1 MNRFHNLS
9 PALLTVIAFL
19 FCSAAVFGLTSIM
32 AGDMEITSRLMT
44 FENNIYVAKG
54 GIKATRADSTLTAD
68 RGIYDRTLELVK
80 AIDNVV
86 VTQPGSTLTS
96 DYLEAYVK
104 EDRMLA
110 KGTPKLE
117 RIVERESRDEAG
129 VLTKKKSR
137 VILTCNEV
145 EAFNKE
151 NRFLAKGN
159 VHVIEIP
166 YREGETPEEAK
177 ENEKDPTSD
186 LVCDTL
192 ELFSAEDKAIA
203 RTDVVIKTKTLK
215 ATGDKAIYLDRE
227 NRMIIVGHAHAWQ
240 TAKESP
246 GAEEQV
252 SELYAS
258 KIIYYPNED
267 RTIAVGEVH
276 ATVYPK
282 GQRGPDDEKGKRK
295 ERKKKKKADG
305 EAGTASGTA
314 ETAEEPTAQGAAG
327 EEAAVVEAGSDSGEE
342 PAESAGET
350 ATQLSPPAD
359 LPPGDYTPV
368 GGDTDGESPE

>member
-1 MNRFHNLS
+1 MNFLRRTL
-9 PALLTVIAFL
+9 PALVLFLAASTATVFA
-19 FCSAAVFGLTSIM
+19 LTSIM
-32 AGDMEITSRLMT
+32 AGNMEITSRLMT

-54 GIKATRADSTLTAD
+54 GIKATQKDSTLTAD
-68 RGIYDRTLELVK
+68 RGIYDRTLDLVK

-110 KGTPKLE
+110 KGNPKLV
-117 RIVERESRDEAG
+117 RIVERESRDESG
-129 VLTKKKSR
+129 SMSKKKSR

-159 VHVIEIP
+159 VHLVEVP
-166 YREGETPEEAK
+166 YREGETEGEAK

-186 LVCDTL
+186 LVCDSL

-240 TAKESP
+240 SAKESP
-246 GAEEQV
+246 GAQEQV

-282 GQRGPDDEKGKRK
+282 GQLPGEDKGNRK
-295 ERKKKKKADG
+295 ERKKKKAKEG
-305 EAGTASGTA
+305 KTASDTA
-314 ETAEEPTAQGAAG
+314 DASTEET
-327 EEAAVVEAGSDSGEE
+327 AAVVESDIGADEE
-342 PAESAGET
+342 ASAQPDDS
-350 ATQLSPPAD
+350 AQQLTPPAD
-359 LPPGDYTPV
+359 LPPGDYTPI
-368 GGDTDGESPE
+368 GDGSTDAGAK

>member
-1 MNRFHNLS
+1 MKRPRHTLS
-9 PALLTVIAFL
+9 ALFFFVLACT
-19 FCSAAVFGLTSIM
+19 AAGFALTSIT

-54 GIKATRADSTLTAD
+54 GIKATQKDSTLTAD

-86 VTQPGSTLTS
+86 VSQPGSTLTS

-110 KGTPKLE
+110 KGNPKLV
-117 RIVERESRDEAG
+117 RIVERESRDENG
-129 VLTKKKSR
+129 SMSKKKSR
-137 VILTCNEV
+137 VVLTCNEV

-159 VHVIEIP
+159 VHVVEVA
-166 YREGETPEEAK
+166 YREGETADEAK

-186 LVCDTL
+186 LVCDSL
-192 ELFSAEDKAIA
+192 ELFSTEDKAIA

-240 TAKESP
+240 TSKESA
-246 GAEEQV
+246 GAQEQV

-282 GQRGPDDEKGKRK
+282 GQRGPDDDKGNRK
-295 ERKKKKKADG
+295 ERRKKKKLK
-305 EAGTASGTA
+305 ESETASGTA
-314 ETAEEPTAQGAAG
+314 ETGTEET
-327 EEAAVVEAGSDSGEE
+327 AAVVEADTGSG
-342 PAESAGET
+342 GET
-350 ATQLSPPAD
+350 PAQPDGSAQQLAPPAD
-359 LPPGDYTPV
+359 LPPGDYTPI
-368 GGDTDGESPE
+368 GGDSTEAGSE

>member
-1 MNRFHNLS
+1 MKRFSTLS
-9 PALLTVIAFL
+9 SALLIVFAVL
-19 FCSAAVFGLTSIM
+19 GCSVAVFALTSIM

-54 GIKATRADSTLTAD
+54 GIKATRADSNLTAD
-68 RGIYDRTLELVK
+68 RGIYDRTLDLVK

-110 KGTPKLE
+110 KGNPKLV

-129 VLTKKKSR
+129 ILSKKKSR
-137 VILTCNEV
+137 VVLTCNEV

-186 LVCDTL
+186 LLCDTL
-192 ELFSAEDKAIA
+192 ELFSSEDKAIA

-240 TAKESP
+240 TSKESP
-246 GAEEQV
+246 GSEEQV

-282 GQRGPDDEKGKRK
+282 GQRGPDDDKGGRK
-295 ERKKKKKADG
+295 DRKKKKKKSGDS
-305 EAGTASGTA
+305 ETASGTVETTGESTG
-314 ETAEEPTAQGAAG
+314 ETA
-327 EEAAVVEAGSDSGEE
+327 AVLESDTDSGEE
-342 PAESAGET
+342 PPESPDEDT
-350 ATQLSPPAD
+350 TQLSPPAD
-359 LPPGDYTPV
+359 LPPGDYTPI
-368 GGDTDGESPE
+368 GDDADAERSE

>member
-1 MNRFHNLS
+1 MIYYRNHIYTSILF
-9 PALLTVIAFL
+9 FL
-19 FCSAAVFGLTSIM
+19 ILPVAATALTSIT
-32 AGDMEITSRLMT
+32 AGDMQITSRLMT

-54 GIKATRADSTLTAD
+54 GMKATQKDSTLTAD

-110 KGTPKLE
+110 KGNPRMV
-117 RIVERESRDEAG
+117 RIVERESRDESG

-159 VHVIEIP
+159 VHVVEVP

-177 ENEKDPTSD
+177 ENEKEPTSD

-192 ELFSAEDKAIA
+192 ELFSSEDKAIA

-240 TAKESP
+240 TSKEAP

-282 GQRGPDDEKGKRK
+282 GQRGPGDEKGEGKS
-295 ERKKKKKADG
+295 RKKKKKQ
-305 EAGTASGTA
+305 ASEA
-314 ETAEEPTAQGAAG
+314 ETASATAKPGAGDETAAVVDTEPAAG
-327 EEAAVVEAGSDSGEE
+327 EGGEAV
-342 PAESAGET
+342 
-350 ATQLSPPAD
+350 QLSPPAG
-359 LPPGDYTPV
+359 LPPGDYTPIGD
-368 GGDTDGESPE
+368 GGEAVEAGSE

>member
-1 MNRFHNLS
+1 MKYFTNYITIV
-9 PALLTVIAFL
+9 LLCLLAIAGPVV
-19 FCSAAVFGLTSIM
+19 ALTSIT
-32 AGDMEITSRLMT
+32 AGDMQITSRLMT

-54 GIKATRADSTLTAD
+54 GMKATQKDSTLTAD

-110 KGTPKLE
+110 KGNPKMV
-117 RIVERESRDEAG
+117 RIVERESRDESGA
-129 VLTKKKSR
+129 LTKKKSR

-159 VHVIEIP
+159 VHVVEVP

-177 ENEKDPTSD
+177 ENEKEPTSD

-192 ELFSAEDKAIA
+192 ELFSSEDKAIA

-240 TAKESP
+240 TSKESP

-282 GQRGPDDEKGKRK
+282 GQRGPGDEKGDSKT
-295 ERKKKKKADG
+295 RKKKKKRADG
-305 EAGTASGTA
+305 EGTASATA
-314 ETAEEPTAQGAAG
+314 EPAEEAG
-327 EEAAVVEAGSDSGEE
+327 TGGETAAVVDTE
-342 PAESAGET
+342 PAAGDDGE
-350 ATQLSPPAD
+350 AVQLTPPAS

-368 GGDTDGESPE
+368 GDGNDAVEAGSE

>member
-1 MNRFHNLS
+1 MKRFRPPAS
-9 PALLTVIAFL
+9 ALLVVTAVLI
-19 FCSAAVFGLTSIM
+19 CSAAAFALTSIM

-54 GIKATRADSTLTAD
+54 GIKATKTDSTLVAD

-96 DYLEAYVK
+96 DYLEAYIK

-110 KGTPKLE
+110 KGSPKLV
-117 RIVERESRDEAG
+117 RIVERESRDETG
-129 VLTKKKSR
+129 VMSKKKSR
-137 VILTCNEV
+137 VVLTCNEV

-159 VHVIEIP
+159 VHVVEVP

-177 ENEKDPTSD
+177 ENEKEPTSD
-186 LVCDTL
+186 LLCDTL
-192 ELFSAEDKAIA
+192 ELFSSEDKAIA

-240 TAKESP
+240 TTKESP
-246 GAEEQV
+246 GADEQV

-282 GQRGPDDEKGKRK
+282 GQKGPDDDKIGRK
-295 ERKKKKKADG
+295 DRKKKQKKSGDS
-305 EAGTASGTA
+305 ETASGTTEA
-314 ETAEEPTAQGAAG
+314 PEESTEETAAVLEPDEGSGAS
-327 EEAAVVEAGSDSGEE
+327 SDELTGDS
-342 PAESAGET
+342 
-350 ATQLSPPAD
+350 ATQLSPPEN
-359 LPPGDYTPV
+359 LPPGDYTPI
-368 GGDTDGESPE
+368 GDDSDKESSE

>member
-1 MNRFHNLS
+1 MNRSRIRHPLFL
-9 PALLTVIAFL
+9 ALIAVAA
-19 FCSAAVFGLTSIM
+19 CAAVASALTSIM

-110 KGTPKLE
+110 KGNPKLE
-117 RIVERESRDEAG
+117 RIVERESRDETG

-192 ELFSAEDKAIA
+192 ELFSSEDKAIA

-240 TAKESP
+240 TSKESA

-282 GQRGPDDEKGKRK
+282 GQRGPDDEKDKRK
-295 ERKKKKKADG
+295 GRKKKKKAGD

-314 ETAEEPTAQGAAG
+314 EPAEEPGAGEEAG
-327 EEAAVVEAGSDSGEE
+327 EEAAVVEAAEEEE
-342 PAESAGET
+342 PSESGGED

-359 LPPGDYTPV
+359 LPPGNYTPV
-368 GGDTDGESPE
+368 GGDAGDESPE